1 MRHTM
6 WYKPSI
12 TVCTHAPTRGIHVL
26 RPIVNSKI
34 YPDIQETDC
43 LAPNSAVV
51 HFPVWALHILAPA
64 MHYTTV
70 CLSLNYYLTSLP
82 LGKDRAIVADN
93 RLKIYHYRGLAIRAL
108 NENVAR
114 KETRSSDQT
123 IASILMFLAMEVRS
137 DKSDTCGTK
146 RLMFS

>member
-1 MRHTM
+1 M
-6 WYKPSI
+6 
-12 TVCTHAPTRGIHVL
+12 RGIHVL
-26 RPIVNSKI
+26 SPIVNTRI

-43 LAPNSAVV
+43 LAPNQAVV
-51 HFPVWALHILAPA
+51 HFPVWALHILAPP

-70 CLSLNYYLTSLP
+70 CLSLNYHLTSSP
-82 LGKDRAIVADN
+82 LGKDRAVIAEN

-123 IASILMFLAMEVRS
+123 IASILMFLAMEVYL
-137 DKSDTCGTK
+137 DNLDTCGSK
-146 RLMFS
+146 RLTTVSGT